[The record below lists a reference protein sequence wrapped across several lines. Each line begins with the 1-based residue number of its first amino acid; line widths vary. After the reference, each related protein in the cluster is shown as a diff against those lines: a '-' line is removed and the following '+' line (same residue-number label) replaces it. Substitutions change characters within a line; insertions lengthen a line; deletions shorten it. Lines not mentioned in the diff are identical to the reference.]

1 MDDCSIKLLDESREQ
16 LSKANELNSNL
27 TRENTELLLELQN
40 LNKLLEKT
48 MIKLSASE
56 KTLSKSQINL
66 NNTK

>member
-1 MDDCSIKLLDESREQ
+1 MDDCSIKLLDESRKQ

-27 TRENTELLLELQN
+27 TRENRELLLELQN

-56 KTLSKSQINL
+56 KTLSESQINL

>member
-56 KTLSKSQINL
+56 KTLSESQINL

>member
-48 MIKLSASE
+48 MIKLSTSE